1 MSARSCPLQYCRDQ
15 QKHTWLCSEGFAKK
29 SWFVEALG
37 CIIVKQTIT
46 QMWLSL
52 KNQYRSS
59 LHENVI
65 VNEPKTALA
74 VVERMQRAAIK
85 TNLDQ
90 ELRDMFGTYV
100 KRSLLKEAPDLSSTV
115 TADICDDC
123 GVQMMV
129 IANDSMLACSRC
141 AKTRVITSANAW
153 TAAMDVDFSSI
164 ANHQKSRLLEWLE
177 FAQAKEYGEVP
188 EHILKDVMAS
198 LYSGRITGLETYASE
213 IAKERLNG
221 PFVDATNAIDRLK
234 SKIPDIEKLLK
245 GIDGI
250 IIRNVVRSTSSKKFG
265 ERGAKI
271 ASLLSGYYPERM
283 TADQEEY
290 VRKLFMAA
298 SPVYD
303 RWRKTCQPVWPGGYA
318 YFLRCLMILL
328 GWDEFAAMFPIQ
340 ITGRNQ
346 EREDMRREIWSIL
359 KWDNVPSSGPQST
372 ITMSDGS
379 ASLDGTTISN
389 ADKRCKITARGYD
402 EL

>member
-1 MSARSCPLQYCRDQ
+1 
-15 QKHTWLCSEGFAKK
+15 
-29 SWFVEALG
+29 
-37 CIIVKQTIT
+37 
-46 QMWLSL
+46 MWTSL
-52 KNQYRSS
+52 KCAYKES
-59 LHENVI
+59 LI
-65 VNEPKTALA
+65 VPIKEQPAKSTLA
-74 VVERMQRAAIK
+74 VVEKMQRAAVK
-85 TNLDQ
+85 TNMDQ
-90 ELRDMFGTYV
+90 ELKDMFGTYV
-100 KRSLLKEAPDLSSTV
+100 KRTLLKEAPDLRSTV

-164 ANHQKSRLLEWLE
+164 TNHQKSRLLEWLE
-177 FAQAKEYGEVP
+177 YAQAKEYGEIP
-188 EHILKDVMAS
+188 DAILTDVMTS
-198 LYSGRITGLETYASE
+198 LLSSKVTGLEVYSAE
-213 IAKERLNG
+213 IAKDRFDNG
-221 PFVDATNAIDRLK
+221 PFTDASNAIERLK
-234 SKIPDIEKLLK
+234 HVIPDIENLLK
-245 GIDGI
+245 SIDGI
-250 IIRNVVRSTSSKKFG
+250 IIRNVVRSSNSKKFG
-265 ERGAKI
+265 ERSAKI
-271 ASLLSGYYPERM
+271 ASLLSGYFPERM

-346 EREDMRREIWSIL
+346 DREDMRREIWAIL
-359 KWDNVPSSGPQST
+359 KWDNVPSSGSQSL
-372 ITMSDGS
+372 ITV
-379 ASLDGTTISN
+379 ADGTLLNGSIISE

-402 EL
+402 EM

>member
-1 MSARSCPLQYCRDQ
+1 
-15 QKHTWLCSEGFAKK
+15 
-29 SWFVEALG
+29 
-37 CIIVKQTIT
+37 
-46 QMWLSL
+46 MWSTL
-52 KNQYRSS
+52 KNSYKES
-59 LHENVI
+59 LNVEHK
-65 VNEPKTALA
+65 VPEAKTSLA
-74 VVERMQRAAIK
+74 VVEKMQRAALK
-85 TNLDQ
+85 SNMDQ
-90 ELRDMFGTYV
+90 ELKDMFGTYV
-100 KRSLLKEAPDLSSTV
+100 KRALLKEAPDLSSTV

-177 FAQAKEYGEVP
+177 YAQAKEYGEIP
-188 EHILKDVMAS
+188 DNILTDVMTTLLTS
-198 LYSGRITGLETYASE
+198 KTTGLEAFAE
-213 IAKERLNG
+213 HIAKERQKNG
-221 PFVDATNAIDRLK
+221 PYLNAQNAIDRLK
-234 SKIPDIEKLLK
+234 STVPDIEDLLK
-245 GIDGI
+245 SLDGI
-250 IIRNVVRSTSSKKFG
+250 IIRNVVRSSSSKKFG

-271 ASLLSGYYPERM
+271 ASLLSGFYPERM

-303 RWRKTCQPVWPGGYA
+303 RWRKTCQPIWPGGYA

-346 EREDMRREIWSIL
+346 DREDMRREIWTIL
-359 KWDNVPSSGPQST
+359 KWDNVPSSGPQSSIILPDDT
-372 ITMSDGS
+372 VLNGS
-379 ASLDGTTISN
+379 IISN

-402 EL
+402 EM

>member
-1 MSARSCPLQYCRDQ
+1 MGSRLFVCQTSLHKSNINIIFKMWTSLKDSYTRS
-15 QKHTWLCSEGFAKK
+15 
-29 SWFVEALG
+29 
-37 CIIVKQTIT
+37 IVK
-46 QMWLSL
+46 
-52 KNQYRSS
+52 R
-59 LHENVI
+59 
-65 VNEPKTALA
+65 EPVVHPKAPLA
-74 VVERMQRAAIK
+74 VVEKLQKAAVK
-85 TNLDQ
+85 ANLDQ

-100 KRSLLKEAPDLSSTV
+100 KRSLLKEAPDLTSTV

-153 TAAMDVDFSSI
+153 TAAMDVDFSTIS
-164 ANHQKSRLLEWLE
+164 NHQKSRLLEWLE
-177 FAQAKEYGEVP
+177 FAQAKEYGEIP
-188 EHILKDVMAS
+188 PHILQDVMTT
-198 LYSGRITGLETYASE
+198 LHCGKITGLECHAAVIS
-213 IAKERLNG
+213 KERLSGG
-221 PFVDATNAIDRLK
+221 PFTDSTNAIERLK
-234 SKIPDIEKLLK
+234 PLIPDIEMLLRSL
-245 GIDGI
+245 DGI
-250 IIRNVVRSTSSKKFG
+250 IIRNVVRSTTSKKFG

-271 ASLLSGYYPERM
+271 ASLLSGYFPERM

-346 EREDMRREIWSIL
+346 EREDMRRDIWAIL
-359 KWDNVPSSGPQST
+359 KWDNVPSSGPQSL
-372 ITMSDGS
+372 ISLADGS
-379 ASLDGTTISN
+379 PDLDGATIAH